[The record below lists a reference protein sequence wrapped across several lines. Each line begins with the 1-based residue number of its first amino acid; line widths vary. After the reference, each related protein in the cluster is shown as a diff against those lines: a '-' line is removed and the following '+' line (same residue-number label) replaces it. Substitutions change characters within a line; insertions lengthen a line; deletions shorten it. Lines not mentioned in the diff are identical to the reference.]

1 MEDSIIKIKL
11 VLEDKSEKQTD
22 ISVPSSCLNI
32 RVRFRVRIKYFQVR
46 ILTIFDYL
54 YWSIK
59 FLVYFN

>member
-32 RVRFRVRIKYFQVR
+32 NDDFVEQLFGMKFR
-46 ILTIFDYL
+46 
-54 YWSIK
+54 S
-59 FLVYFN
+59 VYKELHADRETGC